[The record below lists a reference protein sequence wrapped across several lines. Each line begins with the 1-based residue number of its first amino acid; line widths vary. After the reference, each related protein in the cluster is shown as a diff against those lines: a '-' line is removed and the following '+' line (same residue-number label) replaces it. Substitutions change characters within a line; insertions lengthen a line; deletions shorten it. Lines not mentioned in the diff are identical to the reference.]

1 MKKLDA
7 LIAGFADEVFRTIR
21 GATLEELAELLGS
34 PMPAEPAR
42 RSAARLA
49 RGTLAAKWPP
59 SPRSRPERSRRA
71 HQRSAQLE
79 LPVAVEAPV
88 VAEITDPE
96 LLLRIDA
103 ESSPAPARAERLERA
118 ARPERTERAER
129 LLRTEPSPEPPPV
142 SEEKPVAP
150 PVLLRANEA
159 LVRASSA
166 GVVIRRR
173 KEA

>member
-42 RSAARLA
+42 RSAARLS
-49 RGTLAAKWPP
+49 RSGAAAQWPP
-59 SPRSRPERSRRA
+59 PRPPRLGAGRSGRLHEHAA
-71 HQRSAQLE
+71 HADSSAV
-79 LPVAVEAPV
+79 PDAPV

-96 LLLRIDA
+96 RLLRI
-103 ESSPAPARAERLERA
+103 ESSVSLPPS
-118 ARPERTERAER
+118 RPEEAASPP
-129 LLRTEPSPEPPPV
+129 EPSPEPPPV
-142 SEEKPVAP
+142 STEKPVSPPPP

>member
-1 MKKLDA
+1 MKKLNA

-34 PMPAEPAR
+34 PLPAEPAR
-42 RSAARLA
+42 RTAARLS
-49 RGTLAAKWPP
+49 RGAMAAKWPP
-59 SPRSRPERSRRA
+59 SPRSRRQRSGRSRERPE
-71 HQRSAQLE
+71 QLE
-79 LPVAVEAPV
+79 LPVAPDAPV

-96 LLLRIDA
+96 RLLRIEADVMLPPSGP
-103 ESSPAPARAERLERA
+103 E
-118 ARPERTERAER
+118 RPERPERP
-129 LLRTEPSPEPPPV
+129 EPSPEPPPV
-142 SEEKPVAP
+142 STEKPVAAP

-173 KEA
+173 REA